1 MQRISVIDT
10 HTGGEP
16 TRVVISGGPDL
27 GSGSMADRLAVF
39 RDRHDTFRTAVVGEP
54 RGSDVLVG
62 AILLPPGRSLVC
74 GRSHLLQQRRL
85 PRHVRPR
92 HDRRGRGA
100 GPPGPHR
107 TGLAS
112 ARNAGRHGHRQP
124 RRPKSRHDRQRRKL
138 SPDQGGQ
145 GRRARA
151 RTLTRATSPG
161 AVTGSSSCM
170 SMEKP

>member
-39 RDRHDTFRTAVVGEP
+39 RDRHDTFRSAVVGEP

-62 AILLPPGRSLVC
+62 AILLPPVDPVVR
-74 GRSHLLQQRRL
+74 RRRDLLQQRRL
-85 PRHVRPR
+85 PGHVRPR

-100 GPPGPHR
+100 RPPRPDR

-112 ARNAGRHGHRQP
+112 ARNAGRHRHGQP
-124 RRPKSRHDRQRRKL
+124 RRPEPRDDRQRPKL
-138 SPDQGGQ
+138 SPDQRGE
-145 GRRARA
+145 GRRAGTRKLHRRRRLGRQLVLPRARA
-151 RTLTRATSPG
+151 RRRP
-161 AVTGSSSCM
+161 
-170 SMEKP
+170 